1 MKCKNCGTVAIP
13 GDRFCMNCGAAI
25 DFSDNN
31 SVNNSDNNSVNNSVN
46 NSGNKKQTNMTAVI
60 IAVAAVAVVLIVA
73 IAVVICFVVGKN
85 SSSETAV
92 ATSQTTTVAETEKT
106 TSSEQ
111 TTYNLVSDIETT
123 TVPTT
128 AQTTT
133 EKQTVPQ
140 FSYDDYRDQFLFDSA
155 NKYITNAYLSGCTRD
170 EITVILNEIYARHG
184 YIFKDAELRAYFN
197 SQSWYYGTTSSLDEA
212 ASYFNSI
219 ERKNVDTIY
228 KYMKAMG
235 WRD

>member
-1 MKCKNCGTVAIP
+1 MKCKNCGTNAAP
-13 GDRFCMNCGAAI
+13 GDIFCMNCGAAI
-25 DFSDNN
+25 DFSDN
-31 SVNNSDNNSVNNSVN
+31 
-46 NSGNKKQTNMTAVI
+46 KKKTNMTAII

-85 SSSETAV
+85 NSPETSV
-92 ATSQTTTVAETEKT
+92 VTQQTTVAETEKT
-106 TSSEQ
+106 TASEQ

-128 AQTTT
+128 VAETTT
-133 EKQTVPQ
+133 KKQTVPQ

-155 NKYITNAYLSGCTRD
+155 NKYISYDYLSGCTRD

-184 YIFKDAELRAYFN
+184 YIFKDAELREYFN
-197 SQSWYYGTTSSLDEA
+197 SQSWYYGTTTSLDEA

-228 KYMKAMG
+228 LYQKAMG

>member
-1 MKCKNCGTVAIP
+1 MKCKKCGTIAAP
-13 GDRFCMNCGAAI
+13 GDLFCMNCGASI
-25 DFSDNN
+25 DFSDN
-31 SVNNSDNNSVNNSVN
+31 
-46 NSGNKKQTNMTAVI
+46 KKKTNMTAVI

-128 AQTTT
+128 VAERTT
-133 EKQTVPQ
+133 KNQTVPQ

-212 ASYFNSI
+212 ASHFNSI

-228 KYMKAMG
+228 LYMKAMG